1 MKYIRECTTEKLT
14 ILVTMVRRD
23 SGHLFGASQALGL
36 TLAPTRTLA
45 MGGDDAWALFGSD
58 DEGTD
63 SAAGGPSKRQ
73 RPEGPPDVSVAAVGG
88 NGVASG
94 TGTGSGARFGAP
106 EASHTTLHDHVSFA
120 AARALWS
127 GVERRPPALDAFVAA
142 LTADAKSRAPEV
154 ATALRAHRP
163 EGGTAADALLATVDA
178 LARRDWASVA
188 SHAKA
193 TTDSHARQLD
203 HGNWPHECW
212 QRSHVLALGSR
223 IAGSLRVTS
232 GDENGDGGES
242 SASASGV
249 HTNDGLGSVAL
260 EALAMVTLE
269 PDPANVPAWLGD
281 GILLAEKESVA
292 RSRRARRLKKT
303 PRTDVP
309 ETENAKNA
317 RAPGAAFETVIPAS
331 LPPSLRAWTRDLDPA
346 LVVARVSADE
356 TSPAAFHETF
366 ARRNLPVVI
375 EGCVAAK
382 RGWAPLEQWR
392 DLERLVETVG
402 ERLVPVAFG
411 GHGDGDSVGDGIVDG
426 DGVTEMALGDVIR
439 DFIAPQLRRDEAHDA
454 GEDAAFRRTESEG
467 VAYASQ
473 HCLFHQA
480 PELAKS
486 VGVPAFT
493 LGRLKADRGAV
504 NAWIGTA
511 GTKTALHRDPY
522 ANLLCQCAGFKY
534 VRLYDARETRLLYA
548 EAPLG
553 EGNENTF
560 TRSAVTVEDPDLSR
574 HPLFA
579 EASFVEAV
587 LKPGDA
593 LFMPKG
599 MWHYVRALT
608 PSVSVNFWWN

>member
-1 MKYIRECTTEKLT
+1 
-14 ILVTMVRRD
+14 
-23 SGHLFGASQALGL
+23 
-36 TLAPTRTLA
+36 
-45 MGGDDAWALFGSD
+45 MGGEDAWDLFGSD
-58 DEGTD
+58 DEGAD
-63 SAAGGPSKRQ
+63 PAAGGASKRP
-73 RPEGPPDVSVAAVGG
+73 RPDGPPDVSVAAVGG
-88 NGVASG
+88 VGVASAG
-94 TGTGSGARFGAP
+94 TGAGSDARFGAP
-106 EASHTTLHDHVSFA
+106 ETSHTTLHDHVSFA

-163 EGGTAADALLATVDA
+163 EGDAAADALLATADA
-178 LARRDWASVA
+178 LVRRDWAFVA
-188 SHAKA
+188 SHAEA
-193 TTDSHARQLD
+193 TTDAHARQLD

-223 IAGSLRVTS
+223 IAGSLFLCAAS
-232 GDENGDGGES
+232 GRQDGDGGES
-242 SASASGV
+242 SASAFNGI
-249 HTNDGLGSVAL
+249 HANDGLGSVAL

-292 RSRRARRLKKT
+292 RSRRARRQSRRNH
-303 PRTDVP
+303 PPGCAVG
-309 ETENAKNA
+309 TE
-317 RAPGAAFETVIPAS
+317 IPAS
-331 LPPSLRAWTRDLDPA
+331 LPSSLRAWTRRLDPA
-346 LVVARVSADE
+346 RAVARVSADA
-356 TSPAAFHETF
+356 TSPAAFHEAF

-375 EGCVAAK
+375 EDCVAPR
-382 RGWAPLEQWR
+382 RGWAPLERWR
-392 DLERLVETVG
+392 DLARLVEAAG

-411 GHGDGDSVGDGIVDG
+411 GHGDGAGAGAG

-439 DFIAPQLRRDEAHDA
+439 DFIAPQLPRLRDEEDDA
-454 GEDAAFRRTESEG
+454 DAALGSVSG
-467 VAYASQ
+467 AAYASQ
-473 HCLFHQA
+473 VSLFHQA
-480 PELAKS
+480 PALAKA
-486 VGVPAFT
+486 VGVPAYT

-522 ANLLCQCAGFKY
+522 SNLLCQCAGFKY

-548 EAPLG
+548 ETPLG

-560 TRSAVTVEDPDLSR
+560 ARSAVTTEDPDLSR

-579 EASFVEAV
+579 QAAFVEAV